1 MRVTQETS
9 YEDQHKKHMLDRGNQ
24 YRTEF
29 SNDVHGSPLVKTNVH
44 ELGNDLGLEFV
55 KQTFAKIQMS
65 DVFCIFNLRRAF

>member
-1 MRVTQETS
+1 MKTNTKNTCWTE
-9 YEDQHKKHMLDRGNQ
+9 EIN
-24 YRTEF
+24 RTEF
-29 SNDVHGSPLVKTNVH
+29 SNDVRGSPVVKTNVH